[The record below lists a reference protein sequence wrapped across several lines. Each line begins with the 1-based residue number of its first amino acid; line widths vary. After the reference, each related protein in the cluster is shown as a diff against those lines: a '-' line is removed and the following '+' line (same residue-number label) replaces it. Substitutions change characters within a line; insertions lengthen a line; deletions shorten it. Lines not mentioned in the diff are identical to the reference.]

1 MIQSARRGPPRS
13 SALDAREAAPLYPAD
28 DESIRRFCWIGED
41 GRNCAAEGVQCGRL
55 TVKPGITGLW
65 QVSPHRN
72 DPIHEHIE
80 YDLAYIAH
88 RGPILDLALIIA
100 TLGLANRSGA

>member
-1 MIQSARRGPPRS
+1 MPFIVEEYEQRQ
-13 SALDAREAAPLYPAD
+13 LE
-28 DESIRRFCWIGED
+28 
-41 GRNCAAEGVQCGRL
+41 RL
-55 TVKPGITGLW
+55 TVKPGISGLW